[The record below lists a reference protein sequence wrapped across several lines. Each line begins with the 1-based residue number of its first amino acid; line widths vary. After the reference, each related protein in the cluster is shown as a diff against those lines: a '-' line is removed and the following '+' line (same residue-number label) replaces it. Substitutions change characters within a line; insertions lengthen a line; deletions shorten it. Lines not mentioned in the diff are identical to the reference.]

1 MEKGA
6 ASESGQLQS
15 VEIGLT
21 GGGTRRFLYRESS
34 RTDMSVLNQIFQ
46 AQHYNLSGLPLS
58 PSLKKYANEASRNG
72 ESLLVVDAGANIG
85 ASALYFTQLDP
96 RIHVCA
102 VEPDPGNFMVLREN
116 AMGLPI
122 TAVEAAVA
130 SEDGKLWLSDPG
142 IGEWGFRVGS
152 VQNRHRRRRSGP
164 L

>member
-1 MEKGA
+1 M
-6 ASESGQLQS
+6 
-15 VEIGLT
+15 
-21 GGGTRRFLYRESS
+21 
-34 RTDMSVLNQIFQ
+34 
-46 AQHYNLSGLPLS
+46 SGLPLS

-96 RIHVCA
+96 RIYVCA

-142 IGEWGFRVGS
+142 IGEWDFASEVSREISRWTHHDRQYSSAVSAAVPLICKIDIEGGEADLFSNDDAWVD
-152 VQNRHRRRRSGP
+152 RSR
-164 L
+164 